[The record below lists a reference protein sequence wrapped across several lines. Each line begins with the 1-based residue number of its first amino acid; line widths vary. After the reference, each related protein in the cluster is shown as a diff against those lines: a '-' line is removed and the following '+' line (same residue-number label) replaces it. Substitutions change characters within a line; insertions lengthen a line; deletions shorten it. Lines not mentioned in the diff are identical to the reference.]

1 MPDPD
6 TARDYRERSVLAYLR
21 VYAAYKIQNQIIHFQ
36 TSSIFLTILN
46 SLASVHE
53 MWYVHVYVNT
63 MEIVNIDEVSES
75 SFVRE
80 LLASLKSILANVDW
94 LEGRSLES
102 NARTDDPRWDI
113 VIDLPL
119 PGGDSAVLCV
129 ECKKDLRPSVFPSIS
144 GRTYPSEKSFAFT
157 VRLLA
162 MPWISPRMAEL
173 CREAGWG
180 WFDLAGN
187 CFIDIP
193 SVLHVERTGN
203 KPVHERRKARATL
216 ESNEAGRIVR
226 LLLMPEEAATVWTQ
240 RKIQRESQPG
250 VSLGLVNKV
259 VRALV
264 ENSYL
269 STEGNSGLV
278 LKDPEKLLYAWRD
291 EYRFDRHER
300 RGYFTLL
307 TGNRLREALADL
319 GGSSKGKAVY
329 AAFSAADFQAPS
341 VRQAKTWL
349 FLSPALEDELRL
361 RLDAKPVDS
370 GENLVLLLPSDEGV
384 FSRYDE
390 GSVKAL
396 GLPCTNPVQTYVD
409 LCHCGGRG
417 AEAAEAVLNQRLKPA
432 WRRQRLVQ

>member
-1 MPDPD
+1 
-6 TARDYRERSVLAYLR
+6 
-21 VYAAYKIQNQIIHFQ
+21 
-36 TSSIFLTILN
+36 
-46 SLASVHE
+46 
-53 MWYVHVYVNT
+53 
-63 MEIVNIDEVSES
+63 MEIVNIDTLSES

-80 LLASLKSILANVDW
+80 LFASLKSILAGVGW
-94 LEGRSLES
+94 LEGESLES
-102 NARTDDPRWDI
+102 GARTDDAKWDI

-119 PGGDSAVLCV
+119 SGGDTAVLCV
-129 ECKKDLRPSVFPSIS
+129 ECKKELRPSQFVSIS
-144 GRTYPSEKSFAFT
+144 NRTYTSEKSSAFT

-193 SVLHVERTGN
+193 GVLHIERTGN
-203 KPVHERRKARATL
+203 KAVHERSKARATL
-216 ESNEAGRIVR
+216 GSNEAGRIVR
-226 LLLMPEEAATVWTQ
+226 LLLMPEEAATIWTQ
-240 RKIQRESQPG
+240 RKIQRDCQPG

-259 VRALV
+259 VRALI
-264 ENSYL
+264 ENIYL
-269 STEGNSGLV
+269 GTEESGGLA

-307 TGNRLREALADL
+307 TGNRLREALAEL
-319 GGSSKGKAVY
+319 GESSKGKAVY

-341 VRQAKTWL
+341 VRQTKTWL

-370 GENLVLLLPSDEGV
+370 GENLVLLFPSDEGV
-384 FSRYDE
+384 FSRCDE

-417 AEAAEAVLNQRLKPA
+417 AEAAEAILNQRLKPV
-432 WRRQRLVQ
+432 WQLRGLVQ